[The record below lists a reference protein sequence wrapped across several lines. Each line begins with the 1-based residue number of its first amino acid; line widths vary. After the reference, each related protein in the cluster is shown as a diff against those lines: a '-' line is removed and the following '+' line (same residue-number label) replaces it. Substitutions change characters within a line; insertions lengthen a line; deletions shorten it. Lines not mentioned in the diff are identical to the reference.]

1 MVKTPDFAGKNVILA
16 PLAGISESVFRSMC
30 RDCGADMVVSEMVS
44 AEGIRHHGA
53 NTTALLAFEE
63 HERPVGIQ
71 LFGAD
76 PAALAYATRYVE
88 EHARPDFIDLNS
100 GCPVPKVVKKNG
112 GSALL
117 RDLPLFSRILE
128 SMVRAARRIPVTVK
142 LRSGWFEHR
151 WTDIEF
157 ARAAQDAGVSAIT
170 LHPRSR
176 TMGFSGRAYW
186 DRIAEVAQAVSI
198 PVIGNGDIESAQD
211 ARAMFEQTGCDSV
224 MIGRG
229 ALGNPWLFAQIKQA
243 LAGNH
248 IEPYTKAMRY
258 TLCRRHIQRY
268 RARHGETAAA
278 KEMKKHCAWYTRGL
292 PAAAG
297 LRREFFAAST
307 SDDLINILD
316 RYFSLY
322 ADALADQDS
331 LFDRCHQSS
340 ASDKPVSSDS

>member
-1 MVKTPDFAGKNVILA
+1 MIASPDFAGKKVMLA
-16 PLAGISESVFRSMC
+16 PLAGISESVFRSIC

-53 NTTALLAFEE
+53 NTAALLAFEE
-63 HERPVGIQ
+63 HERPLGIQ

-88 EHARPDFIDLNS
+88 EHAHPDFIDLNC

-117 RDLPLFSRILE
+117 RDLPLFSRILQ
-128 SMVRAARRIPVTVK
+128 SMVRAAARVPVTVK

-157 ARAAQDAGVSAIT
+157 ARAAQDAGVAAIA

-211 ARAMFEQTGCDSV
+211 ACAMFEQTGCDSV

-229 ALGNPWLFAQIKQA
+229 AMGNPWLFTQIKQA
-243 LAGNH
+243 LAGAR
-248 IEPYTKAMRY
+248 IEPYTKAIRY
-258 TLCRRHIQRY
+258 ALCRRHLHRY
-268 RARHGETAAA
+268 RARHGEQAAA

-297 LRREFFAAST
+297 LRREFFAART
-307 SDDLINILD
+307 SDELIAIID

-322 ADALADQDS
+322 ADALTDLDGP
-331 LFDRCHQSS
+331 FDGCQEHRAAGTSE
-340 ASDKPVSSDS
+340 SSDR